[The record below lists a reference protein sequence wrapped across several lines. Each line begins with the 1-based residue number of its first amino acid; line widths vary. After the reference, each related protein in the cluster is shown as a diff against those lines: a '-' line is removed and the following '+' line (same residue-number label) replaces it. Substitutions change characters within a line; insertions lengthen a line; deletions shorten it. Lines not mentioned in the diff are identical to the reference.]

1 MGNAD
6 GGTGLQ
12 EPAPELTEA
21 SGPVDFAS
29 APTADRSQA
38 LAAISRN
45 HHAALVRFLAV
56 RTGSVED
63 AKEIV
68 QEAYAKMLALDRPG
82 TISFLAGYLWRI
94 AVNLAID
101 RRRQG
106 ALLERFRRVAPPPE
120 EKEEPSAEA
129 VVEARQ
135 RLAIVERAIGE
146 LPPRCLEAFVLHVL
160 KGMTFDEVG
169 REMGVSGR
177 MAKKH
182 VARALEYL
190 QGCLDGVGDT
200 GRRREPR

>member
-1 MGNAD
+1 MRFGD
-6 GGTGLQ
+6 GGPQ
-12 EPAPELTEA
+12 CREA
-21 SGPVDFAS
+21 LHEVPGSSGDGVDAE
-29 APTADRSQA
+29 ATPDHAQA
-38 LAAISRN
+38 LAAISRD

-68 QEAYAKMLALDRPG
+68 QEAYAKMLALERPG
-82 TISFLAGYLWRI
+82 TISVLAGYLWRV

-101 RRRQG
+101 RRRHH
-106 ALLERFRRVAPPPE
+106 ALHERFTRAALPGADRQE
-120 EKEEPSAEA
+120 LSAES
-129 VVEARQ
+129 VVEARE

-160 KGMTFDEVG
+160 KGLTFGEVG
-169 REMGVSGR
+169 REMEISDR

-190 QGCLDGVGDT
+190 QTCVDAANDDGSSS
-200 GRRREPR
+200 